1 MPDDV
6 RTDVDLVAAELREL
20 FAVVI
25 AQQAAIL
32 AELRAQR
39 DGVQICT
46 PSISVMPE
54 LPAELLG
61 YYGDG
66 EFTVAEAMGD
76 AEIEADAGD
85 ASLRRALAR
94 AGVRLGD
101 PEAATVLGVRLRELA
116 ADGWLVR
123 VRTNRRRATV
133 WRVQT
138 IPSATLGTD
147 DV

>member
-6 RTDVDLVAAELREL
+6 RTVADPVAAELREL
-20 FAVVI
+20 FAAVL
-25 AQQAAIL
+25 ATQAAIL

-39 DGVQICT
+39 RT
-46 PSISVMPE
+46 SVMPE
-54 LPAELLG
+54 LPAELLS
-61 YYGDG
+61 YYGNA

-116 ADGWLVR
+116 ADGWMVR
-123 VRTNRRRATV
+123 VRTNRRSATV
-133 WRVQT
+133 WRVPT
-138 IPSATLGTD
+138 LPPSTLGTGAE
-147 DV
+147 